1 MTTVAT
7 ATIMA
12 GIKRSFFFLNFAGGG
27 GSGDGFGGGDNFL
40 TFIVGNGEGTLSS
53 GSSSYISIGWTF
65 LGGLETILF

>member
-1 MTTVAT
+1 MTIVAT

-40 TFIVGNGEGTLSS
+40 TIIGNGDGTLSS

-65 LGGLETILF
+65 LGGLVAILF